1 MSDTLGSRFNFA
13 FAMTTTV
20 RVSILAGFSLGDLR
34 PQLRSL
40 APVLLPTTDVAAVL
54 ISLIIN
60 YTISWFIFDSL
71 NYLNFTNYVRPNHV
85 DSHLHNSLNL
95 HNLRNWLMST
105 AATGPLRCP
114 ITDLTIISFT
124 VLTRN
129 QFNFNHFSTLW
140 LFPPPVL
147 NRESYASVLHLATQ
161 VSISLSSIASC
172 CFLATVTESWNL
184 LIMVHGCW

>member
-1 MSDTLGSRFNFA
+1 MSGTLGSRFNFA

-60 YTISWFIFDSL
+60 YTISWFILDSL

-95 HNLRNWLMST
+95 HNWLMST
-105 AATGPLRCP
+105 AVTGPLWCP
-114 ITDLTIISFT
+114 ITDSIIISFT